1 MTSRT
6 RRLVLVILLTCAAPL
21 TSVARGAPDPAPA
34 GQRTYL
40 VTDYGAV
47 GDGQT
52 MNTDAFRKAIEA
64 CATNGGGRVRVPAG
78 TFLTG
83 PIQLMSGVD
92 LHVDRD
98 AVVLFSR
105 KLDDYPLVKANW
117 EGRPTVMCQ
126 APLSG
131 DNLHDVSFTGPGT
144 FDGQGDAWRMVKQDK
159 LTPEQWDKL
168 VKSGGYVDTKKKTWY
183 PSEAVP
189 KLALGLKK
197 LRDATGEPNTED
209 YTKYRDLLRPELVRI
224 TNSNHIMLDG
234 PTFRNSPS
242 WNIHVL
248 YCENVA
254 VRNVTLFNEAYAQNG
269 DGIDVDAC
277 RNVRITDSAIY
288 AGDDDIC
295 LKSGRDEAGRRAG
308 RATENVTVDNCTIF
322 WGHGGVTIGSEMS
335 GGVRNV
341 NVTNCIKRGTDIG
354 LRFKTTRGRGGVVE
368 NVNVANVAMHDIK
381 GTAILFDMYYQVKGK
396 PTTEPVSE
404 RTPIFRQFAINNVT
418 CQGAKTALEIRGL
431 PELAISDITL
441 EKVRITADR
450 GAVLTDADNI
460 TLRDVQIESRAEPA
474 LQTTGGVRNL
484 SVDRFTAIVKHGM
497 STTQPDVL
505 ADERVKPVVEKIDEG
520 GDETK

>member
-1 MTSRT
+1 MILNT
-6 RRLVLVILLTCAAPL
+6 RRLLVIGLILFIPAALTAL
-21 TSVARGAPDPAPA
+21 GATPSDASA
-34 GQRTYL
+34 DGGGRTYNL
-40 VTDYGAV
+40 TDYGGV
-47 GDGQT
+47 GDGNT
-52 MNTDAFRKAIEA
+52 INTDAFRKAIET
-64 CATNGGGRVRVPAG
+64 CAANGGGRVRVPAG
-78 TFLTG
+78 TFVTG

-92 LHVDRD
+92 MHVDRD

-126 APLSG
+126 APISG

-144 FDGQGDAWRMVKQDK
+144 FDGSGDAWRMVKQDK
-159 LTPEQWDKL
+159 LTSEQWDKL
-168 VKSGGYVDTKKKTWY
+168 VKSGGYVDVKKKTWY

-189 KLALGLKK
+189 KLAPALKK
-197 LRDATGEPNTED
+197 LRDAAGEPNTDD

-224 TNSNHIMLDG
+224 TNSNHVTLDG

-322 WGHGGVTIGSEMS
+322 WGHGGLTIGSEMS

-341 NVTNCIKRGTDIG
+341 NVTNCIMRGTDIG

-368 NVNVANVAMHDIK
+368 NVNVANIAMHDIK

-441 EKVRITADR
+441 EKVR
-450 GAVLTDADNI
+450 
-460 TLRDVQIESRAEPA
+460 
-474 LQTTGGVRNL
+474 
-484 SVDRFTAIVKHGM
+484 
-497 STTQPDVL
+497 
-505 ADERVKPVVEKIDEG
+505 
-520 GDETK
+520 